1 MGASLT
7 NSPEE
12 QLVLKLEARKSFT
25 FGLRFR
31 TATGGYIDITGAD
44 IRLTAARVLADD
56 QVETVFTAIAV
67 HTESALG
74 MARVDIQAADVDL
87 EPGSY
92 YFALTVLNGG
102 YSSVVAKGVIELQ
115 QNVEFAAVG
124 QDFMTGDPAT
134 TLDVMQRANGDIH
147 VTQGEIFPP
156 TAGSIPPGG
165 TTGQSL
171 VKISNESYDLVWSY
185 AVGDGPI
192 PAETI
197 PEGQVVTA
205 TGADTWEWREL
216 PLPDLAQAELAL
228 EHALAAVT
236 TAAAAVAT
244 ANAASAAAAAAQGT
258 ADGAADEAGQAL
270 QNSQNT
276 QVSLADLEQQT
287 VDAQIAASGAQVTAA
302 AAEASAALA
311 ETAAEQAAADAA
323 AAAGVAGGK
332 ADVRIQDTEPAV
344 ELQLSTTLWID
355 TTAGENTPKRWNGA
369 AWVVITDKAA
379 TDAADAA
386 VAAQEAAD
394 AADAKADAAAAAA
407 AAAAVAAGNAQASAD
422 GKNAVWY
429 QTTAPAGTAHA
440 VDDVW
445 FDTDQGNRIFR
456 WNGSAWIATQFGTSA
471 IADLAITNAKIG
483 NLDAAKI
490 TAASFAGINIVGSII
505 ETSTGPDRVRMDGT
519 DIRTF
524 VDGLLAIQMKP
535 EGIWAYDA
543 LGNVVLRLSSY
554 TASADM
560 AYVNFMQVLNLKTDG
575 IEIYTDSAVD
585 AVGPSIGYLTSGFS
599 DELTLFSNNRNIVIR
614 NDNVSAGTIEVRAG
628 SNATGTAFVKGGT
641 VSLIG
646 GPVTSGLQHSRIDLT
661 TTEIIEE
668 YESSWRVRPAG
679 TPSWAGGP
687 ATGTVA
693 IHASNSAVSVAYGT
707 DTLAANTYLTTSG
720 GIRRTSSSLRYKQDV
735 EDLQVDLAAVLAM
748 RPRTWRD
755 KRQVEEDP
763 TTTLRIPGFVA
774 EELDAL
780 GLTEFVTYE
789 ANGPESIQY
798 DRLSAAQQLVLVDH
812 QARIVQL
819 EEQVAALT
827 AAVAALQNP

>member
-67 HTESALG
+67 HTESTLG

-134 TLDVMQRANGDIH
+134 TLDILQRGNGDIH

-276 QVSLADLEQQT
+276 QVSLADLEQQA

-355 TTAGENTPKRWNGA
+355 TTSGENTPKRWNGA
-369 AWVVITDKAA
+369 AWVAITDKTA

-386 VAAQEAAD
+386 VAAQAAAD

-407 AAAAVAAGNAQASAD
+407 AAAATAAGNAQTSAD
-422 GKNAVWY
+422 GKNTVWY

-440 VDDVW
+440 VDDIW
-445 FDTDQGNRIFR
+445 FDTDDGNRIYR
-456 WNGSAWIATQFGTSA
+456 WTGVAPWTATQFGTNA
-471 IADLAITNAKIG
+471 IANLAITNAKIG

-490 TAASFAGINIVGSII
+490 TASTFAAITITGSTIR
-505 ETSTGPDRVRMDGT
+505 TSAGVDRLQLDGT
-519 DIRTF
+519 DFRAF
-524 VDGLLAIQMKP
+524 RDGLLALLIDP
-535 EGIWAYDA
+535 DGLSAYYDDGT
-543 LGNVVLRLSSY
+543 LKFRLNAY
-554 TASADM
+554 TG
-560 AYVNFMQVLNLKTDG
+560 VNDLPFSVFFHILNLKTDT
-575 IEIYTDSAVD
+575 IEFYKGGDENGP
-585 AVGPSIGYLTSGFS
+585 GPSVGYLGPSFN
-599 DELTLFSNNRNIVIR
+599 DDFTLFSNSENIAIHNNNVASGQVRIYSSGTGTVLIEGNTLTLSGGNPNGSLDRTHIELDSLNIV
-614 NDNVSAGTIEVRAG
+614 
-628 SNATGTAFVKGGT
+628 
-641 VSLIG
+641 
-646 GPVTSGLQHSRIDLT
+646 
-661 TTEIIEE
+661 EE
-668 YESSWRVRPAG
+668 YESTWRVRPAG
-679 TPSWAGGP
+679 TPTWAGGP
-687 ATGTVA
+687 ITGTVA

-763 TTTLRIPGFVA
+763 TTTLRIPGFIA
-774 EELDAL
+774 EELDEL

-798 DRLSAAQQLVLVDH
+798 DRLAAAQHLVLVDH
-812 QARIVQL
+812 EARIAQL
-819 EEQVAALT
+819 EGQVATLT